1 MAVAELTPQDM
12 AAKLLATGFERSGP
26 SAATLSDPIADT
38 PMVVTLDQL
47 RPYDH
52 DPRVT
57 RNPAYEEI
65 KASIR
70 ERGLDAP
77 PAITRRPGEAHYI
90 IRNGGNTRLA
100 ILRELW
106 SETKDERFFRIAC
119 LFRPWPAR
127 GEIVALTGHLAENEL
142 RGGLTFIERAL
153 GVEKAREFY
162 EQESGQALS
171 QSELARRLTADGY
184 PVPQS
189 HISRM
194 NDAVRYLLPAIPTLL
209 YGGLGRHQVD
219 RLAVLRKACERT
231 WERRAL
237 GRTCRGLRHACFQDV
252 LSQFDTQPD
261 DFSPQRVQ
269 DELVGQMA
277 ELLEAD
283 YDTLALEINDS
294 ESRQRA
300 LTSDPAPTPPAA
312 PVVPAGPP
320 PPVSRLSSHRLAVP
334 RDPTPVAPR
343 RQQRHRLHRPRRRR
357 TRHGQRDERLQG
369 HIVSPAPTTERLQS
383 IQRMVADQLGD
394 KLPDFEADAL
404 RAIPVQVGGLYPISD
419 VWYIEPGLDVP
430 DRLRVHIAQFARE
443 IARKRRWPTT
453 SRPASAASAS
463 SAWHRPWARRRRLPA
478 FARAVLTLLHAL
490 SARSGPPRTAWTAR
504 GWPTTWRRCCM
515 ARRLRPMRLS
525 DAGAGEAVPAAAP
538 GAPAAG
544 SGSRRIRPG
553 FLSEGGPMSAPH
565 PLNQAVIAQ
574 ALHDLRNG
582 QLRRCK
588 AMGFGEEELDALK
601 HRRSSACWPTP
612 RCRGV
617 RCRSTAKC

>member
-1 MAVAELTPQDM
+1 MADLTPQDM
-12 AAKLLATGFERSGP
+12 AAKLLASGFERSGP
-26 SAATLSDPIADT
+26 TAAALTDPIADT

-57 RNPAYEEI
+57 RNPAYEDI

-77 PAITRRPGEAHYI
+77 PAITRRPGEPHYI

-106 SETKDERFFRIAC
+106 AETKDERFFRVPC

-162 EQESGQALS
+162 ERESGQPLS
-171 QSELARRLTADGY
+171 QSELARRLSADGY

-209 YGGLGRHQVD
+209 YGGLGRHQVE

-237 GRTCRGLRHACFQDV
+237 ARDVSVDFASLFQDV
-252 LSQFDTQPD
+252 LSQFDAQPD
-261 DFSPQRVQ
+261 GFSPQRVQ

-277 ELLEAD
+277 ELLGAD
-283 YDTLALEINDS
+283 YDTLALEIDDS

-300 LTSDPAPTPPAA
+300 LTSEPTPVSPSAPAMPAP
-312 PVVPAGPP
+312 PVVPASSRPP
-320 PPVSRLSSHRLAVP
+320 APVPSADATAAPATSPLQPEPATTP
-334 RDPTPVAPR
+334 REERD
-343 RQQRHRLHRPRRRR
+343 
-357 TRHGQRDERLQG
+357 DERLQALV
-369 HIVSPAPTTERLQS
+369 VSPAATTDRLQS
-383 IQRMVADQLGD
+383 IQRMVADQMGD
-394 KLPDFEADAL
+394 KLPDFAANVL
-404 RAIPVQVGGLYPISD
+404 QAVPVQAGGLYPISD
-419 VWYIEPGLDVP
+419 VWYIEPGLDAP

-443 IARKRRWPTT
+443 IADEAKVSDHVEPRDNGIGFVCVV
-453 SRPASAASAS
+453 S
-463 SAWHRPWARRRRLPA
+463 SEGRGLPA
-478 FARAVLTLLHAL
+478 FARAVLNLLHAL
-490 SARSGPPRTAWTAR
+490 SAASLPATGLDRARLADDLGPLLHGHGGEFA
-504 GWPTTWRRCCM
+504 
-515 ARRLRPMRLS
+515 RLS
-525 DAGAGEAVPAAAP
+525 DAGLVKLFRLLRLARRLLDLETDAPTGAADN
-538 GAPAAG
+538 
-544 SGSRRIRPG
+544 
-553 FLSEGGPMSAPH
+553 GG
-565 PLNQAVIAQ
+565 
-574 ALHDLRNG
+574 
-582 QLRRCK
+582 
-588 AMGFGEEELDALK
+588 
-601 HRRSSACWPTP
+601 
-612 RCRGV
+612 
-617 RCRSTAKC
+617 

>member
-1 MAVAELTPQDM
+1 MPARSFAAPTGKRRRTAVAELTPQDM

-57 RNPAYEEI
+57 RNPAYAEI

-106 SETKDERFFRIAC
+106 SETKEERFFRIAC

-153 GVEKAREFY
+153 GIEKAREFY

-237 GRTCRGLRHACFQDV
+237 GRTVTVDFATLFQDV
-252 LSQFDTQPD
+252 LTQFDTQPD

-300 LTSDPAPTPPAA
+300 LTSEPAAPTPPAA

-320 PPVSRLSSHRLAVP
+320 PPVSAPRSSHPPRLCRA
-334 RDPTPVAPR
+334 TPR
-343 RQQRHRLHRPRRRR
+343 RS
-357 TRHGQRDERLQG
+357 RHGASSDTACIARSAGGPARATRRAPARAHRDAGADHRAPAVHPADGRGPARRQAARLRG
-369 HIVSPAPTTERLQS
+369 RCAACDP
-383 IQRMVADQLGD
+383 
-394 KLPDFEADAL
+394 
-404 RAIPVQVGGLYPISD
+404 RAGGGLYPISD

-443 IARKRRWPTT
+443 IAEEAAVADHIEA
-453 SRPASAASAS
+453 SVGGIGFVCVAPAVGQAKA
-463 SAWHRPWARRRRLPA
+463 LPA

-490 SARSGPPRTAWTAR
+490 SAAPPPRPDWIAR

-515 ARRLRPMRLS
+515 ATAARPR
-525 DAGAGEAVPAAAP
+525 A
-538 GAPAAG
+538 
-544 SGSRRIRPG
+544 
-553 FLSEGGPMSAPH
+553 
-565 PLNQAVIAQ
+565 
-574 ALHDLRNG
+574 
-582 QLRRCK
+582 
-588 AMGFGEEELDALK
+588 
-601 HRRSSACWPTP
+601 
-612 RCRGV
+612 
-617 RCRSTAKC
+617 